1 MIRENYPIIELATGM
16 QSTTISI
23 FYGSKNYI
31 KLLILNKIIGTEEND
46 SLGLKKQKKRMIY
59 VFTSILAKKV
69 I

>member
-46 SLGLKKQKKRMIY
+46 SLGFKKKK
-59 VFTSILAKKV
+59 KNE
-69 I
+69 